1 MATAEI
7 FKIVNMIAM
16 LCWVLLIV
24 APRWVVTRRVVI
36 SGAVVLLFSAL
47 YLGYFIST
55 SSDFNPDSFSTLENV
70 MELFT
75 NPESVLMGWL
85 HYLAFDLFVG
95 AWIVSNAQQHGIS
108 HWAIIPCLL
117 LTFMLG
123 PVGCLLYFIVRAIF
137 MKGKMVNNF

>member
-1 MATAEI
+1 METAAI
-7 FKIVNMIAM
+7 FKMVNLIA
-16 LCWVLLIV
+16 LLSWGLLII
-24 APRWVVTRRVVI
+24 APRWVATRRVVI
-36 SGAVVLLFSAL
+36 SGAITLLFSAL
-47 YLGYFIST
+47 YLAYFIGSNG
-55 SSDFNPDSFSTLENV
+55 DFNTESFSTLENV

-75 NPESVLMGWL
+75 KPEAVLIGWL

-95 AWIVSNAQQHGIS
+95 TWIVSNAQQHGIS